1 MKSKVYY
8 ISVKNLED
16 DNSLKSKFELLL
28 DKSGILKPIPDSISS
43 VIKIHF
49 GEEGNTGFIK
59 PGFVKILAEKLINK
73 KINSKLSDSN
83 TLYKGRRTNSGD
95 HTNLAMEHGFSLD
108 STLCKIEI
116 PEDKIKENTITI
128 PLNGNFIKNAHV
140 LKLYKETPFIIAMS
154 HFKGHIMTG
163 FGGSLK
169 NIGMGCA
176 SREGKLAQHSDLSP
190 VIYKDNCTGCGECI
204 KVCPVNAITEGED
217 SKALIDSSLC
227 IGCATCLAA
236 CNFHAIDVNWASG
249 GDTIQEKMIEYAKAV
264 LDKIPHKLFINFCT
278 KITKECDCLAKD
290 DPRIVPDL
298 GLFISSDPVSI
309 DKACYDL
316 ICKNAGK
323 DVFKEHHPQR
333 DGHKQ
338 LNHASLLG
346 LGNLEY
352 ELVEIS
358 AN

>member
-204 KVCPVNAITEGED
+204 KVCPVNAITEG
-217 SKALIDSSLC
+217 
-227 IGCATCLAA
+227 
-236 CNFHAIDVNWASG
+236 
-249 GDTIQEKMIEYAKAV
+249 
-264 LDKIPHKLFINFCT
+264 
-278 KITKECDCLAKD
+278 
-290 DPRIVPDL
+290 
-298 GLFISSDPVSI
+298 
-309 DKACYDL
+309 
-316 ICKNAGK
+316 
-323 DVFKEHHPQR
+323 
-333 DGHKQ
+333 
-338 LNHASLLG
+338 
-346 LGNLEY
+346 
-352 ELVEIS
+352 
-358 AN
+358 